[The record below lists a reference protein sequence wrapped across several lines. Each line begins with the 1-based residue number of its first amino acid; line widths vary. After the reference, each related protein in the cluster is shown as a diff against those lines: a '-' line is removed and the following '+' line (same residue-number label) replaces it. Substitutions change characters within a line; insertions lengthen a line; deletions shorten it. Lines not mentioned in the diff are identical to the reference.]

1 MIDFKKE
8 LFSNALKQRIP
19 LIATIE
25 IISQCNFRC
34 VHCYIENK
42 CRKDILT
49 FEEIEDF
56 GNQIIRMGCLYV
68 VLTGGEV
75 LLHPDFERIYLF
87 FIQKGV
93 CVSVFTNGSLI
104 NDKIINL
111 FTQYPPRV
119 VEITMYGFNQDTY
132 KLVTKKNLFENVK
145 KNVLSLKN
153 NGINVLLKMFV
164 INENYKDF
172 QSVYQFAIE
181 NKISFKFDSLIIANK
196 DSREM
201 NYQISEN
208 HVLELSQ
215 KVIGEDRKY
224 NDETYNYVMNYR
236 YNKLYQC
243 GAGRNSCW
251 LKSNYHLRMCNFL
264 SCVEFDLRSC
274 TGFEAWQQMKLY
286 IEEDIAESSDCYKCV
301 YRTYCDYCPA
311 KSYVTYNTTDMN
323 FHQSVYCKVA
333 QMRYREEKIG
343 KHEE

>member
-132 KLVTKKNLFENVK
+132 KLVTKKNLFEWTIVK
-145 KNVLSLKN
+145 PV
-153 NGINVLLKMFV
+153 
-164 INENYKDF
+164 DT
-172 QSVYQFAIE
+172 
-181 NKISFKFDSLIIANK
+181 IS
-196 DSREM
+196 
-201 NYQISEN
+201 
-208 HVLELSQ
+208 
-215 KVIGEDRKY
+215 
-224 NDETYNYVMNYR
+224 
-236 YNKLYQC
+236 
-243 GAGRNSCW
+243 
-251 LKSNYHLRMCNFL
+251 
-264 SCVEFDLRSC
+264 
-274 TGFEAWQQMKLY
+274 
-286 IEEDIAESSDCYKCV
+286 
-301 YRTYCDYCPA
+301 
-311 KSYVTYNTTDMN
+311 
-323 FHQSVYCKVA
+323 
-333 QMRYREEKIG
+333 
-343 KHEE
+343 